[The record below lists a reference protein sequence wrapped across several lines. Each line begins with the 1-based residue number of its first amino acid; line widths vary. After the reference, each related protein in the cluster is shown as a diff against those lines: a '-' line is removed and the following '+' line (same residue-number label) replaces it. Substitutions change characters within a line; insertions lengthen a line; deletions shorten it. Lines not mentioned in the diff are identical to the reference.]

1 MAADVSALFR
11 ILNGYSS
18 RDDGGGAVDTAEAP
32 KRFLVTRDLLGEC
45 ARRPHK
51 ELDLD
56 IRVPIGWEKRLDLQ
70 SGKVYIQKSSAPSIP
85 DLTRPSL
92 HDLNF
97 PPKPT
102 AQILPSTSLDLRLS
116 PSASSDYQSVHT
128 LEKVKSALERAHK
141 KRPSPLT
148 STATATTS
156 SSISSSTTTT
166 TTTSSEPLMRGE
178 EDRSGPSDQMF
189 AAGCPG
195 CLMYVLISSR
205 NPKCPRCASVV
216 PSPATAKAVK
226 KPRLD
231 LNMTA

>member
-11 ILNGYSS
+11 ILNGYSN
-18 RDDGGGAVDTAEAP
+18 RDDGGGAVDADEAP

-56 IRVPIGWEKRLDLQ
+56 LRVPIGWEKRLDLQ
-70 SGKVYIQKSSAPSIP
+70 SGKVCIQKSSAPSMP
-85 DLTRPSL
+85 DMTRPSL

-128 LEKVKSALERAHK
+128 LEKVKSALERANK
-141 KRPSPLT
+141 KRQ
-148 STATATTS
+148 STATTT
-156 SSISSSTTTT
+156 SSISSSTT

-178 EDRSGPSDQMF
+178 GDRSGPSDQMF

-205 NPKCPRCASVV
+205 NPKCPWCASVV